1 MTLSFSSS
9 LFLKINKTKG
19 IEYFIDKKHPSD
31 YKEKARTRQ
40 IKYEWKLT
48 KNIQSTN

>member
-1 MTLSFSSS
+1 MALSFSSS

-19 IEYFIDKKHPSD
+19 IEYLFIKKNPSD
-31 YKEKARTRQ
+31 YKEKARTCQ

-48 KNIQSTN
+48 KNI